1 MARILIIDDEEMVRQ
16 TYRMTLELSGYEVTE
31 ASDGDEGIK
40 KFREDPAD
48 LVVTDIKM
56 EPKGGLDVIRE
67 LRADYPE
74 IKVIAI
80 TGYDPTTLDTAMD
93 LGASRVFTKPLKM
106 AELLGTIEQLL
117 APPSFANTNRPF
129 GCAAEGAVLSMPW

>member
-117 APPSFANTNRPF
+117 AGEN
-129 GCAAEGAVLSMPW
+129 G